1 MLVIGGLLLGL
12 AVFTQTSG
20 YWLTGVVILVVTA
33 LVLLVVWGA
42 GTRLLRWV
50 IAAVWVVWFSDPL
63 EPLFGVVR

>member
-1 MLVIGGLLLGL
+1 MALEVSPSGRGMLVIGGLLLGL

-50 IAAVWVVWFSDPL
+50 GGI
-63 EPLFGVVR
+63 R

>member
-50 IAAVWVVWFSDPL
+50 GGI
-63 EPLFGVVR
+63 R